1 MKAAKSLFLLLQTSL
16 YFPACTS
23 SSFSRRRSSFSPRS
37 RLEKKYAHD
46 DILLNFRG
54 GQQPSNGG
62 GAGGV
67 DAASSTPSYHG
78 NYVAQAG
85 ERPPA
90 AAAATTTAVQSPP
103 PPAPPVLASATSTSS
118 KMSNLQERTGPA
130 LLMLAATF
138 LLLKFTGNN
147 GLIGLVFVMQ
157 MAMYSESTSVVED
170 FSKKGDG
177 AGDDVVSFPLQKWW
191 WFATAMMLTSGR
203 CVQKLITFY
212 RISYLLSFH
221 CNTYTHIYF
230 PCCRQM
236 LTDWTSFDMDQMN
249 LITFGMSAVSLVG
262 AVISLAMIDSSAA
275 EDIYRSYLGKVA
287 CCHFSLVSA

>member
-1 MKAAKSLFLLLQTSL
+1 MKAAKALFLLLQISL
-16 YFPACTS
+16 YFPAACTS

-37 RLEKKYAHD
+37 RLEKKKYAHD
-46 DILLNFRG
+46 ITLTLRG
-54 GQQPSNGG
+54 GQQPSSNGG

-85 ERPPA
+85 EQPP
-90 AAAATTTAVQSPP
+90 AAATTTVVQAPP
-103 PPAPPVLASATSTSS
+103 VPAPPVLASATSTSS

-157 MAMYSESTSVVED
+157 IAMYSESTSVVED
-170 FSKKGDG
+170 FGKKGGG
-177 AGDDVVSFPLQKWW
+177 AGEDAIASFPLQKWW

-203 CVQKLITFY
+203 CVIKHNMILVFNPVLVML
-212 RISYLLSFH
+212 RI
-221 CNTYTHIYF
+221 
-230 PCCRQM
+230 
-236 LTDWTSFDMDQMN
+236 
-249 LITFGMSAVSLVG
+249 MSP
-262 AVISLAMIDSSAA
+262 SA
-275 EDIYRSYLGKVA
+275 DKCSRIG
-287 CCHFSLVSA
+287 HQ